1 MMPLLN
7 VSYKGLRAVIR
18 VAPSVDVV
26 AVMLTWVVLLP
37 MIT

>member
-7 VSYKGLRAVIR
+7 VSYKGLRVVIT
-18 VAPSVDVV
+18 VAASVDAV